1 MIAYGS
7 VAFLFFHWLDTK
19 ASPAAK
25 KALIEW
31 LRPVPHDPK
40 AIVSAGLELFD
51 RLYTKPLLSVSGFL
65 RSSLFT
71 VAVSCFVLYELYSYD
86 RFSLHNVFE
95 GIFEAPFFVII
106 IFYNILS
113 DYVSLFVVRWW
124 LAAGISGV
132 RNLLV
137 GPLVG
142 IVIVALFVIVRG
154 ITWGIY
160 YMMTELDQGDEYPF
174 PLIFLAHFSSKQWI
188 GITISAFI
196 VHLWLPL
203 LVLCIGLLKLLN
215 YLRRVVGWT
224 QWFFKGGKQHP
235 LDAIGYV
242 AAVIVFLGRS
252 LWAFNFHH

>member
-1 MIAYGS
+1 MLCS
-7 VAFLFFHWLDTK
+7 
-19 ASPAAK
+19 
-25 KALIEW
+25 
-31 LRPVPHDPK
+31 LR
-40 AIVSAGLELFD
+40 
-51 RLYTKPLLSVSGFL
+51 
-65 RSSLFT
+65 
-71 VAVSCFVLYELYSYD
+71 LYSYD

-160 YMMTELDQGDEYPF
+160 YMMTELDQGERISISFDFSCAFFVQTMDWYNNFGIYCASLVAIACSLHRITKVAQLPSQSSGLDAVVLQRREATPTGCHWLCCCGNRIPWTLTLGF
-174 PLIFLAHFSSKQWI
+174 QFSSLN
-188 GITISAFI
+188 
-196 VHLWLPL
+196 LWARFRF
-203 LVLCIGLLKLLN
+203 GLLG
-215 YLRRVVGWT
+215 LRSSGA
-224 QWFFKGGKQHP
+224 FHFAGGSSCLTFGK
-235 LDAIGYV
+235 ATWGCR
-242 AAVIVFLGRS
+242 GSR
-252 LWAFNFHH
+252 